1 MFSRFIPESVRWL
14 LANGQ
19 QEKAVEI
26 LQKVCRVN
34 GVDMS
39 SKDIHDVLE
48 CNFEDK
54 PTVEDNGF
62 PKASFFD
69 LFKHPVLLKRSVIIM
84 LLW

>member
-1 MFSRFIPESVRWL
+1 MPESVRWL

-19 QEKAVEI
+19 QEKAVKI
-26 LQKVCRVN
+26 LQNVCRVN

-39 SKDIHDVLE
+39 SEDIIDVLE
-48 CNFEDK
+48 CNFESE
-54 PTVEDNGF
+54 PMVQDNEL

-69 LFKHPVLLKRSVIIM
+69 LFKHPVLLKRSIIIM